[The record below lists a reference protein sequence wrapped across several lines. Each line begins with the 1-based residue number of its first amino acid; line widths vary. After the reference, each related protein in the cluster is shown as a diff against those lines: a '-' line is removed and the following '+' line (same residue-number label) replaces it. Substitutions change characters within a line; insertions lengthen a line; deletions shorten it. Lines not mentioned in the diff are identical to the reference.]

1 MEKNFIQICE
11 VYTQRGWFIHK
22 DEHMLMSIV
31 NRSNLNINFVD
42 IPLSAHV
49 SYTGLVETLEK
60 LSPDCA
66 IYVHG
71 LGIDR

>member
-1 MEKNFIQICE
+1 MAIS
-11 VYTQRGWFIHK
+11 
-22 DEHMLMSIV
+22 M

-49 SYTGLVETLEK
+49 SYVRLVETLEK

-71 LGIDR
+71 AGIEH

>member
-1 MEKNFIQICE
+1 MAENTAVIK
-11 VYTQRGWFIHK
+11 VGFIHK